1 MITVDSTPPSDPIAH
16 ALPTTFGRYLPQPD
30 FAPMALADRD
40 SRGIPMKMPRGY
52 WIVTFAGVG
61 IYMAA
66 AFAPIVISPFF
77 WTSHTIGSEVPWYF
91 MGNAFIEG
99 VAAAV
104 ALLLCA
110 ILGTVAARNL
120 GTAVWG
126 VLMPVFLFLSTPIG
140 RGVAVLLHSRR
151 IWAGP
156 DAATSDWLTFTDYS
170 AGTHLATSIAMAV
183 AMAMVLGFLFL
194 SRLSRRSVVSEGDD
208 HPTIAD

>member
-1 MITVDSTPPSDPIAH
+1 M
-16 ALPTTFGRYLPQPD
+16 Q
-30 FAPMALADRD
+30 
-40 SRGIPMKMPRGY
+40 MPRGY
-52 WIVTFAGVG
+52 WIVIFAGVG

-77 WTSHTIGSEVPWYF
+77 WTSHTISSEVPWYF
-91 MGNAFIEG
+91 MGIAFIEG

-104 ALLLCA
+104 ALLLCT

-156 DAATSDWLTFTDYS
+156 DAATSDWLTFTDYL
-170 AGTHLATSIAMAV
+170 AGTNRATSIALAV

>member
-1 MITVDSTPPSDPIAH
+1 
-16 ALPTTFGRYLPQPD
+16 
-30 FAPMALADRD
+30 
-40 SRGIPMKMPRGY
+40 MKMPRGY
-52 WIVTFAGVG
+52 WIVIFAGLG
-61 IYMAA
+61 ISMAA
-66 AFAPIVISPFF
+66 GFAPIVISPFF
-77 WTSHTIGSEVPWYF
+77 WTSHTISSEVPWYF

-156 DAATSDWLTFTDYS
+156 DAARSDWLTFTNYS
-170 AGTHLATSIAMAV
+170 AGTNLATSIALACAAAV
-183 AMAMVLGFLFL
+183 VLGFLFL
-194 SRLSRRSVVSEGDD
+194 SRRSVMSKRVDSDRE
-208 HPTIAD
+208 

>member
-1 MITVDSTPPSDPIAH
+1 
-16 ALPTTFGRYLPQPD
+16 
-30 FAPMALADRD
+30 
-40 SRGIPMKMPRGY
+40 MKMPRGY
-52 WIVTFAGVG
+52 WIVIFAGVG

-66 AFAPIVISPFF
+66 GFAPIVISPFF
-77 WTSHTIGSEVPWYF
+77 WTSHTISSEVPWYF
-91 MGNAFIEG
+91 MGNAFIDG

-110 ILGTVAARNL
+110 ILGTVASRNL

-170 AGTHLATSIAMAV
+170 AGTNRATSIAMAV
-183 AMAMVLGFLFL
+183 ATAMVLGFLFL
-194 SRLSRRSVVSEGDD
+194 SRRSVMSKRLDSDRE
-208 HPTIAD
+208 